1 MNRLEYQELLED
13 ICRELQMPGGH
24 FDAMFGHDSRT
35 LEQARFIAAV
45 ALTAADRFY
54 SRLTKQ
60 EFELRELEEQRFL
73 GREGS

>member
-13 ICRELQMPGGH
+13 IDRELQMPGGH
-24 FDAMFGHDSRT
+24 FDAMFGHDPKT

-73 GREGS
+73 GREKS